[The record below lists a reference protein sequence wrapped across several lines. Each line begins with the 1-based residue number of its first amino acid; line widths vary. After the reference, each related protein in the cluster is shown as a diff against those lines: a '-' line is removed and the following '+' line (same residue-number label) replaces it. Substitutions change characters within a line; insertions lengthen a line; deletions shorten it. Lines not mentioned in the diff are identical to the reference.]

1 MKPVKLFDLN
11 MGQMPDTLPLLP
23 LMEMVLMPEGKF
35 SIRLTDY
42 KQIAMIYWA
51 LANGRMVAIVQ
62 QKTDKTLY
70 LKGCA
75 ARICGFSENDDDS
88 LMVYLTGVCRFNVI
102 QETQLDNFK
111 VLKVDYNS
119 FAFDMKPADEHS
131 KQDLLYALNIY
142 LKTKHI
148 DIDVALLENL
158 SMRKLI
164 ATLASI
170 LPFEAGE
177 KQALLECGDVH
188 NCIQTLKTILKMD
201 TLIGN
206 DEKRGLKC

>member
-11 MGQMPDTLPLLP
+11 MGKMPNTLPLMP

-42 KQIAMIYWA
+42 RQIAMVYWA
-51 LANGRMVAIVQ
+51 LANGRMLAVVQ
-62 QKTDKTLY
+62 QKSDKSLY
-70 LKGCA
+70 SKGCA

-88 LMVYLTGVCRFNVI
+88 LMLYLMGVCRFNIV
-102 QETQLDNFK
+102 EEKQLDGFK
-111 VLKVDYNS
+111 VLEVDYKP
-119 FAFDMKPADEHS
+119 FAFDMTPADEHN

-142 LKTKHI
+142 LKTKRI

-158 SMRKLI
+158 PIRKLI
-164 ATLASI
+164 ATLSSI

-177 KQALLECGDVH
+177 KQALLECGDIS
-188 NCIQTLKTILKMD
+188 NCIQTMKTILKMD
-201 TLIGN
+201 TIILE

>member
-11 MGQMPDTLPLLP
+11 MGQMPNTLPLLP

-42 KQIAMIYWA
+42 RQIAMIYWA
-51 LANGRMVAIVQ
+51 LANGRMVAVVQ
-62 QKTDKTLY
+62 QQSDKSIY
-70 LKGCA
+70 SKGCA

-88 LMVYLTGVCRFNVI
+88 LMVYLTGVCRFQVKEEN
-102 QETQLDNFK
+102 QADGFK
-111 VLKVDYNS
+111 ILTVDYTPYS
-119 FAFDMKPADEHS
+119 FDMTPADEHD

-142 LKTKHI
+142 LKTKRI
-148 DIDVALLENL
+148 DIDVGLLKNL
-158 SMRKLI
+158 SIRKLI

-177 KQALLECGDVH
+177 KQALLECGDVK
-188 NCIQTLKTILKMD
+188 NCIHTLKTILKMD
-201 TLIGN
+201 TVITDN
-206 DEKRGLKC
+206 EKRGLKC